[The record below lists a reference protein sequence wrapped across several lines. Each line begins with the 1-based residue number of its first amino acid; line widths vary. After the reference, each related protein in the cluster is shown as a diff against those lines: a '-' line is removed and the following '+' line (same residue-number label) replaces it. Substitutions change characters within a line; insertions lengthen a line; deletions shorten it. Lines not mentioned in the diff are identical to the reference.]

1 MGDKQ
6 PRKSEENRQTH
17 IEKGRKEEQII
28 QTKTQQNQKT
38 HVGRLA
44 QFISFFSKIEMKN

>member
-38 HVGRLA
+38 LTL
-44 QFISFFSKIEMKN
+44 FSF